1 MSGDINV
8 TCGDMGGDMSPGM
21 SPLMSRAEAAKWAG
35 MSPRQISRYRN
46 DLEDIG
52 ANVGRPWKVTEEELR
67 AVGLV
72 PSGDMGGDTD
82 GDMSPG
88 MSPPESDH
96 ENDLLRLEVD
106 SLRRELEL
114 TRELLTQAQRSADDW
129 RNLAGLA
136 LAQKAVEG
144 PAEPNPVQVEV
155 EEPRR
160 GLRSWL
166 RRIWG

>member
-1 MSGDINV
+1 MGGDINV
-8 TCGDMGGDMSPGM
+8 PSGDMGGDMSPSM
-21 SPLMSRAEAAKWAG
+21 SPAMSRAEAAKWAG

-52 ANVGRPWKVTEEELR
+52 ADVGRPWKVTEEELR

-82 GDMSPG
+82 GDMAPPV
-88 MSPPESDH
+88 SPPESDH
-96 ENDLLRLEVD
+96 EKDLLKLEVEA
-106 SLRRELEL
+106 LRRELEL
-114 TRELLTQAQRSADDW
+114 TRELLTQAQRSAEDW
-129 RNLAGLA
+129 RNVAGLA
-136 LAQKAVEG
+136 MSQRAVEG
-144 PAEPNPVQVEV
+144 PTEAKPVDVEV